1 MCSSDLFC
9 RGSTN
14 PTDPTTP
21 TESPI
26 KGDANGDEMT
36 NILDSML
43 IRRYL
48 LDPKTILVTE
58 NADWNENNTVD
69 LTDLISLNRF
79 LLKQDV

>member
-1 MCSSDLFC
+1 
-9 RGSTN
+9 
-14 PTDPTTP
+14 
-21 TESPI
+21 
-26 KGDANGDEMT
+26 MT

-48 LDPKTILVTE
+48 LAPKTILVTE